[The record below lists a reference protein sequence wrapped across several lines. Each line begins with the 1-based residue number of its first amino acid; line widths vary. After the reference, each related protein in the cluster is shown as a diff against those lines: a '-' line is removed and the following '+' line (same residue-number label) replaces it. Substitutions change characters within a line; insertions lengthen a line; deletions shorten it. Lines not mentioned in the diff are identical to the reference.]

1 MNQRNQTVKEPGL
14 MCPVCGKFIPT
25 SVAELLSCRGLDC
38 PSCGLHLEIDRE
50 QSQKA
55 LEALQQLDRAHKRVN
70 STSQFNR

>member
-1 MNQRNQTVKEPGL
+1 MNQRNQMVKEPGL
-14 MCPVCGKFIPT
+14 MCPVCGKFIST
-25 SVAELLSCRGLDC
+25 SVTELLSCRGLDC
-38 PSCGLHLEIDRE
+38 PSCGLHLEIDRA